1 MWIRNALT
9 TLAAVAATLFPLS
22 AFAEGRAVEWQIGL
36 QRAATPTMEQINSFH
51 NLLLYII
58 IAISVFVL
66 VLLLWVMFRY
76 RESANPTPS
85 KTTHNTMVEVVWT
98 VVPIMIL
105 VLIAVPSFK
114 LLYFSDR
121 APKGEEVAITVKA
134 IGSRFQWTYEYQIDK
149 AGNGFKFD
157 SALVC
162 REASE
167 CAEAAKVKGADGKE
181 RAPLRL
187 LDVDNRLVVP
197 VNAVVRLQTTA
208 ADVIHSWAVP
218 AFGVKLDAVPGRLN
232 ETWFK
237 ALRTGVY
244 YGMCSELCGGSH
256 AYMPIAVEVL
266 SKEDFAAWVEK
277 SRKNDDYEQ
286 IEGKPQKASVTP
298 SKTKPTETKQTQTKK
313 IAAASAPAK

>member
-9 TLAAVAATLFPLS
+9 TIAAFAAALFPLS

-36 QRAATPTMEQINSFH
+36 QKAATPSMEQINSFH

-66 VLLLWVMFRY
+66 ILLLWVMFRY

-85 KTTHNTMVEVVWT
+85 KTTHNTMVEIVWT

-114 LLYFSDR
+114 LLYFTDK
-121 APKGEEVAITVKA
+121 APKSEEVAITVKA

-149 AGNGFKFD
+149 SGNGFRFD

-162 REASE
+162 RTAEE
-167 CAEAAKVKGADGKE
+167 CTEAAKVKGGDGKE

-187 LDVDNRLVVP
+187 LDVDNRLIVP
-197 VNAVVRLQTTA
+197 VGSVVRLQTTA

-218 AFGVKLDAVPGRLN
+218 AFGVKLDAIPGRLN

-256 AYMPIAVEVL
+256 AYMPIAVEVV
-266 SKEDFAAWVEK
+266 SKEDFAAWVAK
-277 SRKNDDYEQ
+277 SRKNEDFEQ
-286 IEGKPQKASVTP
+286 IEGKPAKASVTP
-298 SKTKPTETKQTQTKK
+298 DKTNSKK
-313 IAAASAPAK
+313 IKTVAAAGLSAK